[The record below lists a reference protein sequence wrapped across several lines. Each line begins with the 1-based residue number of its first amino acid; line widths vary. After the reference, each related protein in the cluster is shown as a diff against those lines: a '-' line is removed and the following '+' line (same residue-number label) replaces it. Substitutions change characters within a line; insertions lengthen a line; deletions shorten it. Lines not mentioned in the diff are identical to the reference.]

1 MRKGLIVLIVLLVV
15 VFGVIGLRQ
24 DDQQSDIQI
33 EANVVSQETDI

>member
-1 MRKGLIVLIVLLVV
+1 LRKGLIVLIVLLVV

-24 DDQQSDIQI
+24 YDQQSDIQI